1 MCELMEFRHDSLG
14 HNSIGQHHR
23 LRNESGSRNFWNRAA
38 GMLDQQLVPRVCSHL
53 RAKVPL

>member
-14 HNSIGQHHR
+14 HNSIEQHH
-23 LRNESGSRNFWNRAA
+23 EGGSRNFWNRAA
-38 GMLDQQLVPRVCSHL
+38 GMLDQQLEPRVCSHL